1 MELLVLNK
9 NFDIVGIIDQYESFN
24 WTDRYNECGEFE
36 LTLLA
41 DKDSFDIIKTDY
53 YLYFDQ
59 SEKKYMII
67 EGLEIKTDYEKGNRL
82 IVTGRSLES
91 ILDRRIIWDKTRFIL
106 QNNFQNSV
114 LKLITNAFLKAD
126 TRFGTAAATNRQIQ
140 DMVIAPV
147 YDNDSGGPLALR
159 MKMDAVEYWGEN
171 IYEIL
176 VDLCKSRNPEVGFKI
191 TRRPGRSSDRPE
203 PAASDTSDK
212 FVFELYIGKDRS
224 SDNTAGLQSVI
235 FSPYFENIR
244 DTDYYESVKTFKTT
258 CLIVGQD
265 KTNDRGVVTSTPTT
279 SVYRGKTSAS
289 YKGLYRREA
298 FCDASN
304 VPRTYRE
311 NNVEKEYDEKTEYIP
326 ALREEGRKLMSEDS
340 NRSVKTFEGEVDYRT
355 TYIYGVDYFLGDIVD
370 VADIFGHEIQA
381 RITEVTFSDDEEGF
395 SITPTFSMF
404 DEEINGDVIT

>member
-106 QNNFQNSV
+106 QHNFQNSV
-114 LKLITNAFLKAD
+114 LQLITNAFLKAD
-126 TRFGTAAATNRQIQ
+126 TRFGTAAATNRQIA
-140 DMVIAPV
+140 DMVITPV
-147 YDNDSGGPLALR
+147 YDSSTTDLLEHKI
-159 MKMDAVEYWGEN
+159 KMDAVEYWGEN

-176 VDLCKSRNPEVGFKI
+176 VDLCKSRDPEVGFKI
-191 TRRPGRSSDRPE
+191 IRRKTHSGDRPYTE
-203 PAASDTSDK
+203 GDTSEK
-212 FVFELYIGKDRS
+212 LAFSLYIGTDRS
-224 SDNTAGLQSVI
+224 SDNTAGLQPVI
-235 FSPYFENIR
+235 FSPYFENIS

-265 KTNDRGVVTSTPTT
+265 KTNDQ
-279 SVYRGKTSAS
+279 
-289 YKGLYRREA
+289 E
-298 FCDASN
+298 
-304 VPRTYRE
+304 
-311 NNVEKEYDEKTEYIP
+311 
-326 ALREEGRKLMSEDS
+326 
-340 NRSVKTFEGEVDYRT
+340 
-355 TYIYGVDYFLGDIVD
+355 
-370 VADIFGHEIQA
+370 
-381 RITEVTFSDDEEGF
+381 
-395 SITPTFSMF
+395 
-404 DEEINGDVIT
+404 

>member
-1 MELLVLNK
+1 MELLVLDK
-9 NFDIVGIIDQYESFN
+9 NFSIVGIIDQYESFN

-41 DKDSFDIIKTDY
+41 DKDLFDIVKTDY

-91 ILDRRIIWDKTRFIL
+91 ILDRRIIWSKTRFIL
-106 QNNFQNSV
+106 QHNFQNSV
-114 LKLITNAFLKAD
+114 LQLITNAFLKAD
-126 TRFGTAAATNRQIQ
+126 NRFGTAAATNRQVT
-140 DMVIAPV
+140 DLVVAPV
-147 YDNDSGGPLALR
+147 YDDASGGPLELK

-171 IYEIL
+171 IYEII
-176 VDLCKSRNPEVGFKI
+176 VDLCKSRDPEVGFKI
-191 TRRPGRSSDRPE
+191 IRRNTRVGDLPHTDG
-203 PAASDTSDK
+203 DTSEK
-212 FVFELYIGKDRS
+212 LAFSLYIGTDRS
-224 SDNTAGLQSVI
+224 SENTAGRQPVI
-235 FSPYFENIR
+235 FSPYFENIS

-265 KTNDRGVVTSTPTT
+265 KTNDQGVVTSTPTT
-279 SVYRGKTSAS
+279 SVYRGKTSTS
-289 YKGLYRREA
+289 YKGLYRREV

-304 VPRTYRE
+304 IPRTYRE
-311 NNVEKEYDEKTEYIP
+311 NDVEKEYDEQTEYKP
-326 ALREEGRKLMSEDS
+326 ALQEEGRKLMSEDS

-355 TYIYGVDYFLGDIVD
+355 TYVYGVDYFLGDIVD

>member
-106 QNNFQNSV
+106 QHNFQNSV
-114 LKLITNAFLKAD
+114 LQLITNAFLKAD
-126 TRFGTAAATNRQIQ
+126 TRFGTAAATNRQIA
-140 DMVIAPV
+140 DMVITPV
-147 YDNDSGGPLALR
+147 YDSSTTDLLEHKI
-159 MKMDAVEYWGEN
+159 KMDAVEYWGEN

-176 VDLCKSRNPEVGFKI
+176 VDLCKSRDPEVGFKI
-191 TRRPGRSSDRPE
+191 IRRKTHSGDRPYTE
-203 PAASDTSDK
+203 GDTSEK
-212 FVFELYIGKDRS
+212 LAFSLYIGTDRS
-224 SDNTAGLQSVI
+224 SDNTAGLQPVI
-235 FSPYFENIR
+235 FSPYFENIS

-265 KTNDRGVVTSTPTT
+265 KTNDQGVVTSTPTT

-311 NNVEKEYDEKTEYIP
+311 NNVEKEYDEKTEYKP
-326 ALREEGRKLMSEDS
+326 ALREEGRKLMREDS

>member
-1 MELLVLNK
+1 MELLVLDK
-9 NFDIVGIIDQYESFN
+9 NFSIVGIIDQYESFN

-41 DKDSFDIIKTDY
+41 DKDLFDIVKTDY

-91 ILDRRIIWDKTRFIL
+91 ILDRRIIWNKTRFIL
-106 QNNFQNSV
+106 QHNFQNSV
-114 LKLITNAFLKAD
+114 LQLITNAFLKAD
-126 TRFGTAAATNRQIQ
+126 TRFGTAAATNRQIA
-140 DMVIAPV
+140 DMVITPV
-147 YDNDSGGPLALR
+147 YDSSTTDLLEHKI
-159 MKMDAVEYWGEN
+159 KMDAVEYWGEN

-176 VDLCKSRNPEVGFKI
+176 VDLCKSRDPEVGFKI
-191 TRRPGRSSDRPE
+191 IRRKTHSGDRPYTE
-203 PAASDTSDK
+203 GDTSEK
-212 FVFELYIGKDRS
+212 FAFSLYIGTDRS
-224 SDNTAGLQSVI
+224 SSNTAGLQPVI
-235 FSPYFENIR
+235 FSPYFENIS

-265 KTNDRGVVTSTPTT
+265 KTNDQGVVTSTPTT
-279 SVYRGKTSAS
+279 SVYRGKTSTS
-289 YKGLYRREA
+289 YKGLYRREV

-304 VPRTYRE
+304 IPRTYRE
-311 NNVEKEYDEKTEYIP
+311 NNEEKEYDEQTEYIP